1 MRSLLR
7 DGMVSLHCK
16 QGVVTI
22 EDGGGGAAGS
32 WRWGRRENLVE
43 VAVFLGPAY
52 SLDPG
57 FLRSVVPPHEEN
69 ARVTG
74 SELERNTEVSVG
86 IC

>member
-1 MRSLLR
+1 M
-7 DGMVSLHCK
+7 
-16 QGVVTI
+16 
-22 EDGGGGAAGS
+22 GGG
-32 WRWGRRENLVE
+32 RENLVE

-74 SELERNTEVSVG
+74 SELERNTEGSVG

>member
-7 DGMVSLHCK
+7 DGVVSLLCK
-16 QGVVTI
+16 QGVVTM

-32 WRWGRRENLVE
+32 WRWGGGESGGI
-43 VAVFLGPAY
+43 AVFLGPAY

-57 FLRSVVPPHEEN
+57 FLKSVVPPHEEN

-74 SELERNTEVSVG
+74 
-86 IC
+86 